1 MRGSWTNYVDKDI
14 LLLGL
19 LGLLIR
25 IRSDPVFLPGSGSGF
40 KISLDLEPVSAPGS
54 RSKKS
59 AEENLKIMTKD
70 RQKIK
75 KASIFLLKIV

>member
-40 KISLDLEPVSAPGS
+40 KISLDLDPHPDPVSAQILEQ
-54 RSKKS
+54 KKR
-59 AEENLKIMTKD
+59 L
-70 RQKIK
+70 QKG
-75 KASIFLLKIV
+75 L